1 MKNFDIGITTF
12 SLRYD
17 FVENLVKQ
25 IRNYSNNNILLTIN
39 GEYGEAFDEEY
50 RKRIL
55 KLCLE
60 HNNIFPI
67 FFTEMRGL
75 SKMWNSLVI
84 HATNKDILILNDD
97 ISIES
102 SNIFDV
108 VLSHIN
114 SDEYNGLSI
123 INDTFSFFVTN
134 KDYVDDLGYFDERLL
149 GFGEEDGDIMYRIR
163 KKHNKQVDRLYCGD
177 LTNIISDVR
186 HTKVK
191 NGIGKYSLFNREYI
205 FNEKYK
211 CYGDIYYFPNGIEC
225 DQLFDDI
232 KLYPAEEYFNKNKN
246 KL

>member
-25 IRNYSNNNILLTIN
+25 IRNYTNNNILLTIN
-39 GEYGEAFDEEY
+39 GEYGETFDEEY

-211 CYGDIYYFPNGIEC
+211 CYGDIYYFPSGIEC